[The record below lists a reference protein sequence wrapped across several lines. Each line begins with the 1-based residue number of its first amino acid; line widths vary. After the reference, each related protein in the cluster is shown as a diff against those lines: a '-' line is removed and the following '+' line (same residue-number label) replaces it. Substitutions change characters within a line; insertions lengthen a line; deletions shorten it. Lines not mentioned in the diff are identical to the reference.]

1 MIRMISGWPV
11 MLVLSVLALTAG
23 GWLLSAWGQT
33 VPTDQ
38 MLVGRPWSQAIPHWG
53 MPVCRAAGAHLT
65 ARESAARRAP
75 GTSALVVPHDELLL
89 VEPSMVHGPSA
100 GSANRILVFTEED
113 VIVDFL
119 ERHGS
124 GDLADYRGETR
135 VAIDRSSP
143 VRVVEL
149 DPLGRVAG
157 LRMIR
162 PVFVT
167 VQRR

>member
-1 MIRMISGWPV
+1 
-11 MLVLSVLALTAG
+11 MLVLSVLSLSAG
-23 GWLLSAWGQT
+23 GWLLSAWGQST
-33 VPTDQ
+33 PIDRT
-38 MLVGRPWSQAIPHWG
+38 LVGHPWSKAIPHWG
-53 MPVCRAAGAHLT
+53 TPVCRAAGARLT

-75 GTSALVVPHDELLL
+75 GTSGLVVPHDELLL
-89 VEPSMVHGPSA
+89 VEPSTVHGPSV
-100 GSANRILVFTEED
+100 GSANRILVFTEEHE
-113 VIVDFL
+113 IIEFL

-124 GDLADYRGETR
+124 GDLADYPGETR

-149 DPLGRVAG
+149 DGLGRVAG